1 MARVHAPS
9 WLGPG
14 LAVLFVVPLL
24 VYGAYSIGDR
34 WYQNYLLTQ
43 QEEAIRAEV
52 IRLREENL
60 RLQRELVIARSD
72 AGIEKL
78 AREQL
83 GLIKPGDTAI
93 QIVGPGG
100 PAASGPGVSRSTPA
114 QTPAEPKPSPAE
126 RPAWLRFLD
135 GFFGR

>member
-9 WLGPG
+9 WIGPG

-60 RLQRELVIARSD
+60 RLQRELVLARSD

-93 QIVGPGG
+93 QIVGPAGS
-100 PAASGPGVSRSTPA
+100 AAAPGASRPA
-114 QTPAEPKPSPAE
+114 QAPPAPRPPPAAE